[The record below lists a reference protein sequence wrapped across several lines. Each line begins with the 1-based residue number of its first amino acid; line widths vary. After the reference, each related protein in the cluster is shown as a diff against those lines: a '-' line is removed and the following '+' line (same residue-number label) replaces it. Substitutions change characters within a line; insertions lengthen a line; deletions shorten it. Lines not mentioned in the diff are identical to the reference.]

1 MQLKDGFLFGCG
13 TLLALCIILILAGNT
28 FAAGGTTTTGV
39 NLSEYSGTISVTG
52 TGYVYAEPD
61 VAKITIGV
69 ITEAGTSTQAMAD
82 NANKMDEVVRAVRSL
97 GIAEKDIQTSR
108 VSVEP
113 EYASEDVSPYSSCY
127 YYPAK
132 QNITGYKATNTVTVK
147 VRDIS
152 KVGQAIDAA
161 TSAGSN
167 TVQGV
172 TFLLSDERQAQAY
185 DEALQ
190 KAVTD
195 GSSRADTIATA
206 AGVSDYKLK
215 SLSESGGYYPM
226 YSDNVM
232 VGDAMEKATAVTTPI
247 SAGQAKVQAT
257 VSMCYVFIP
266 Q

>member
-28 FAAGGTTTTGV
+28 FAAGGATTTGV

-52 TGYVYAEPD
+52 TGNVYAEPD
-61 VAKITIGV
+61 IAKITIGV
-69 ITEAGTSTQAMAD
+69 ITEASTSTQAMAD

-113 EYASEDVSPYSSCY
+113 EYASENVSPYSSY

-132 QNITGYKATNTVTVK
+132 QNITGYKATNTVTVT

-185 DEALQ
+185 NEALQ

-206 AGVSDYKLK
+206 AGVSGYKLK

-226 YSDNVM
+226 YSDNVLA
-232 VGDAMEKATAVTTPI
+232 GDALEKATAVTTPI